1 MEQFL
6 TVLVSAVQVLRG
18 SLLRCDISPSVQL
31 PRECSVHRDRR
42 LCCDEMLAH
51 SSFFHSESLL
61 EQLGVETSSGGA

>member
-6 TVLVSAVQVLRG
+6 TVLVSAAQVLCG
-18 SLLRCDISPSVQL
+18 SLLQCDISPSVQL

-42 LCCDEMLAH
+42 LCCDEVLAH

-61 EQLGVETSSGGA
+61 EQLGEETSSGGA